1 MLGDK
6 LLTLLLL
13 GNLMLRDYG
22 KGFIFWLWLFVFV
35 IQVIRLFFAYEIKLI
50 IGDPRDPRDPRDIGD
65 L

>member
-50 IGDPRDPRDPRDIGD
+50 IGDPRDPRNIRD

>member
-13 GNLMLRDYG
+13 GNLILRDYG

-35 IQVIRLFFAYEIKLI
+35 IQVIRLFFAYDIKVI
-50 IGDPRDPRDPRDIGD
+50 VGDPRDIGD
-65 L
+65 LE

>member
-1 MLGDK
+1 MLLDK

-35 IQVIRLFFAYEIKLI
+35 LQVIRLFSSYDIKVI
-50 IGDPRDPRDPRDIGD
+50 IGGTRDTGD
-65 L
+65 LE